1 MSWIGRLFGRARL
14 ERELDK
20 ELQFHLDA
28 AAADHIRGGMSPD
41 EARRVARVQLGGLE
55 QVKEDARDAR
65 GTAWL
70 TDALGDVRYALRGMG
85 RSPAFSAAA
94 ILTLAIGVGANT
106 AVWSILDALMRR
118 SLPVTRPHELHA
130 LKRTGLGDDHNR
142 FSHPLLLQLQAALP
156 DSTRIAGMSALYR
169 AYTTIEERPEPAL
182 IQLVSGRFFPLL
194 GVRAQHGRLISPDDD
209 RTLGGG
215 PVMVISADFWE
226 RRFGRDP
233 NVVGRSVRVNGHP
246 LTIIGIA
253 EPGFSGLTVGS
264 SVDGYV
270 PLVMQYEVRFRGNAS
285 SSDAVPEKPWI
296 PQRGISWLTLITRAS
311 PDETGAIASRIMG
324 PFRRDLEREFADRDS
339 TSRAHGM
346 RERVELQ
353 EISRGFSFL
362 REQFGDPLKALMG
375 SVGLILLIACA
386 NLAGLVLARS
396 AARTHEMGIRISL
409 GAKPGRLVRQTLTE
423 NLTLAVLGGAVG
435 LLVAYWTTRALL
447 RLASTGTRA
456 IPLDAQL
463 DGRVLAFAFG
473 ITVLAGLLFGLAPA
487 VRVGRT
493 NLYDGFKTGGRVVA
507 GGSGHRV
514 PLGRMLVV
522 VQIALSLILVAAAGL
537 FVRTFRN
544 YVNIDPGFE
553 RASVVTA
560 QIDVRA
566 AGYTPEQFPVLH
578 ERLLSAARAVPGVR
592 SASLSM
598 IGLANGGQSI
608 STYMVPGR
616 EFAPGTAHA
625 QENYVTPDFFRTTGI
640 ELLSGRGLTD
650 RDIAGGPKV
659 AVVTQSFARHFFGTD
674 SAVGRMFGYGT
685 PPNVTVVGVIRDVR
699 ANALRLAPPRMIYHA
714 LAQGSARFVSS
725 VEVRVAGRPE
735 SVISGLRNAIASV
748 DRNLPIREVVPMEH
762 VVTRGLVREKLVAR
776 LAGGFGILALLLA
789 AIGLYGVISYS
800 LARRTNEMGVRLALG
815 ASPAGV
821 SWVVLRDALGTI
833 VTGLVVGL
841 AIALPLL
848 KLTQQLVYGL
858 SPHDPATLAAA
869 TGLLLFVGVV
879 AALVPA
885 LRAARIDPIEA
896 IRAE

>member
-1 MSWIGRLFGRARL
+1 VNWLGRLFRRERL

-28 AAADHIRGGMSPD
+28 ATADLIRGGMAPD

-55 QVKEDARDAR
+55 QVKEEARDAR

-70 TDALGDVRYALRGMG
+70 TDALSDVRYALRGMV

-94 ILTLAIGVGANT
+94 ILTLALGVGANT

-118 SLPVTRPHELHA
+118 SLPVAHPEELHV
-130 LKRTGLGDDHNR
+130 LKRTGVGDDNTR
-142 FSHPLLLQLQAALP
+142 FSHPLMLELQATLP
-156 DSTRIAGMSALYR
+156 DSTRMAGMSAINR

-194 GVRAQHGRLISPDDD
+194 GVRAQRGRLISPDDD
-209 RTLGGG
+209 RRLGAG
-215 PVMVISADFWE
+215 PVMVISDDFWE

-233 NVVGRSVRVNGHP
+233 NAVGRSVRVNGFP
-246 LTIIGIA
+246 LTVIGVA

-264 SVDGYV
+264 SVDLYV
-270 PLVMQYEVRFRGNAS
+270 PLVMQYELRFRGNAS
-285 SSDAVPEKPWI
+285 SWNADPEKPWL
-296 PQRGISWLTLITRAS
+296 PQRGIGWLALITRAT
-311 PDETGAIASRIMG
+311 PEETDAITPRLAG
-324 PFRRDLEREFADRDS
+324 PHRRDLELEFADRDS
-339 TSRAHGM
+339 TDRAHGM
-346 RERVELQ
+346 RERVELE

-362 REQFGDPLKALMG
+362 REQFGDPLKVLMA
-375 SVGLILLIACA
+375 SVGLVLLITCA

-396 AARTHEMGIRISL
+396 AARTHELGIRMSL

-423 NLTLAVLGGAVG
+423 NLTLAVLGGALG
-435 LLVAYWTTRALL
+435 LLVAYWTTHMLL

-456 IPLDAQL
+456 IPLAARL

-473 ITVLAGLLFGLAPA
+473 VTILAGLLFGLAPA
-487 VRVGRT
+487 LRVART
-493 NLYDGFKTGGRVVA
+493 NLYDGFKTGGRVVT
-507 GGSGHRV
+507 GGSGHRL
-514 PLGRMLVV
+514 PLGRLLVV
-522 VQIALSLILVAAAGL
+522 VQIALSLILVSAAGL
-537 FVRTFRN
+537 FVRTLRN

-566 AGYTPEQFPVLH
+566 AGYTPEQLPAFH
-578 ERLLSAARAVPGVR
+578 ERLLTAARAVPGVS

-608 STYMVPGR
+608 SNYMVPGR
-616 EFAPGTAHA
+616 ELAPGTAQA
-625 QENYVTPDFFRTTGI
+625 QENAVTPDFFRTTGI
-640 ELLSGRGLTD
+640 ELLSGRWLTD
-650 RDIAGGPKV
+650 RDVAGGPKV

-674 SAVGRMFGYGT
+674 SAVGKMFGYGR
-685 PPNVTVVGVIRDVR
+685 PADVTVVGVIRDVR
-699 ANALRLAPPRMIYHA
+699 ANSLRSAPPRMIYRA
-714 LAQGSARFVSS
+714 LAQRSAYVSS
-725 VEVRVAGRPE
+725 MEVRVDGRA
-735 SVISGLRNAIASV
+735 SNVVRDLRNAIASV
-748 DRNLPIREVVPMEH
+748 DRNLPIREVVPMEQ

-833 VTGLVVGL
+833 VAGLVVGI
-841 AIALPLL
+841 AIGLPLL
-848 KLTQQLVYGL
+848 RLARGLVYGL
-858 SPHDPATLAAA
+858 SPHDPVTLSASAMLLLLVGTLAA
-869 TGLLLFVGVV
+869 LI
-879 AALVPA
+879 PA
-885 LRAARIDPIEA
+885 IRASRIDPIEA